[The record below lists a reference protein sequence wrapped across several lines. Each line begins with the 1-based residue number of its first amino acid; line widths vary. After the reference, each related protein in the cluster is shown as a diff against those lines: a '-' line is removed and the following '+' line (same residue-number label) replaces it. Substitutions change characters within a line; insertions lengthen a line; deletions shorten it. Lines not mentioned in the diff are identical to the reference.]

1 MNLPLANDITVVQL
15 LPVLALVVLLVGLY
29 IRHRRKAGRTLES
42 VFNEIAF
49 ERLEGLII
57 PKADEGEIQIDHL
70 LLTPGGLLIID
81 VKDVVG
87 NVFGSDKME
96 QWTVIAEDKRFT
108 FTNPQPGLYDRIAAV
123 RQVVR
128 QVPVSGRV
136 VFLDGARFTKGVPEM
151 VATLDELLDEFGDT
165 DTSAAKAK
173 IEAFIPHWEQIK
185 SLAGT

>member
-1 MNLPLANDITVVQL
+1 MNLNLPNDLSATDL
-15 LPVLALVVLLVGLY
+15 LPVLAIVLLVVWLI
-29 IRHRRKAGRTLES
+29 IRRRRKPGHTLES
-42 VFNEIAF
+42 VLNEIAY

-81 VKDVVG
+81 VKDVAG
-87 NVFGSDKME
+87 NVFGSDKMD

-108 FTNPQPGLYDRIAAV
+108 FTNPQPALYDRIAAV

-136 VFLDGARFTKGVPEM
+136 VFLDGARFTKGVPQM
-151 VATLDELLDEFGDT
+151 VASLDELRDEFGDT
-165 DTSAAKAK
+165 DRSAAKAK

>member
-1 MNLPLANDITVVQL
+1 MNQL
-15 LPVLALVVLLVGLY
+15 LPDDFPATEMLAAVAVVLLVVWLI
-29 IRHRRKAGRTLES
+29 IRRQRHARRTLKS
-42 VFNEIAF
+42 VLNEIAY

-57 PKADEGEIQIDHL
+57 PKADEGEIQVDHL

-81 VKDVVG
+81 VKDVTG
-87 NVFGSDKME
+87 NVFGSDKMD
-96 QWTVIAEDKRFT
+96 QWTVISEDKRFT

-136 VFLDGARFTKGVPEM
+136 VFLDGASFTKGVPKL
-151 VATLDELLDEFGDT
+151 VSNLDQLLEEFGDT
-165 DTSAAKAK
+165 DKSAAKAK

-185 SLAGT
+185 ALAVN

>member
-1 MNLPLANDITVVQL
+1 MNLNLLNDLSVADL
-15 LPVLALVVLLVGLY
+15 LPVLAVILLLVWLI
-29 IRHRRKAGRTLES
+29 IRRRRKPGRNLES
-42 VFNEIAF
+42 VLNEIAY
-49 ERLEGLII
+49 ERLEDLVI

-81 VKDVVG
+81 VKDVAG
-87 NVFGSDKME
+87 NVFGSDKMD

-108 FTNPQPGLYDRIAAV
+108 FTNPQPALYDRIAAV

-136 VFLDGARFTKGVPEM
+136 VFLDGARFTKGIPEM
-151 VATLDELLDEFGDT
+151 VSSLDELRDEFGDT
-165 DTSAAKAK
+165 DKSAAKAK

-185 SLAGT
+185 SLAGN